1 MLLTIQDLY
10 PNYMSSFQTV
20 AVVSSLNNAPTQT
33 ASPSL
38 LDQHISL
45 LQQQLAT
52 TSSVANQLVS
62 HQHGLISTVC
72 RQLESLQLEDRV
84 QDHFTRLHHYQ
95 AELEQY
101 YNELQTAF
109 YKVLIT
115 LQYFVDRHV

>member
-1 MLLTIQDLY
+1 MF
-10 PNYMSSFQTV
+10 SFQTV
-20 AVVSSLNNAPTQT
+20 TVVSSLNNVPTQT
-33 ASPSL
+33 SLPTPSL
-38 LDQHISL
+38 MDQHISL

-52 TSSVANQLVS
+52 TSSLANQLLS
-62 HQHGLISTVC
+62 HQHDLISTVC

-109 YKVLIT
+109 YRVNIN
-115 LQYFVDRHV
+115 RHVYTIVE